1 MTHAELDDRLGELLL
16 AYNVIPAGHLERA
29 RKYQATKGST
39 LPGALCDLH
48 VVPQDTLRSLLEELT
63 GVRAVDPSL
72 MTVYPDFVEKINL
85 LIPPEVI
92 HALLVFPVQMEINR
106 LHVCMLNPTDGWTM
120 RVLEALSG
128 CRVMPMVTHEAAVVE
143 ALEEHYGKH
152 LPGAPKFGSVDGK
165 AVVDATYRRLLD
177 APFANYVQPAIS
189 LINRNRDAIARDRDG
204 KAIENLVRDP
214 AIIRLVQQVLCRAI
228 ETGASDIHIEPTG
241 DQLRIRTRVDGSMR
255 VIDTLPAAAGV
266 PILARLKAMAELPI
280 GPAAMPLDA
289 RIGYDLVL
297 GRGVDLRFSLVPAI
311 TGEKV
316 VLRVL
321 DRSRERRQLSDL
333 GVDAHTLGLIEQAA
347 DLPNG
352 LLLVTGPTGSGK
364 SSTLYALLDRLNSED
379 TCLLTAEDPVES
391 RIAGVT
397 QVQCDEDKGL
407 TYAAVLRSFLRQDPD
422 VMMVGEIRDL
432 ETADIALKAA
442 LTGHLVLS
450 TLHTND
456 SPGAVLRLVNMNL
469 EPFIIASSLRLIV
482 AQRLIRRLCSSCKKP
497 MASLDEVSPGI
508 KQMIATSDVLQRSGD
523 ARFYEPA
530 GCPSCGGSGYR
541 GRTGIFEVLR
551 VTPAIEELI
560 LARASASEVR
570 TRARAEGMRTLRDAG
585 LAKAL
590 AGETSLAEVL
600 EHTIGDEGNS
610 DRGSGAAT
618 GPDGAAGTSGQA
630 GGATLTTTAGR
641 S

>member
-16 AYNVIPAGHLERA
+16 AYNVIPPAHLERA
-29 RKYQATKGST
+29 RAYQGAKGST

-72 MTVYPDFVEKINL
+72 MTVYPDFVEKINA

-106 LHVCMLNPTDGWTM
+106 LHVCMLNPTDGWTV
-120 RVLEALSG
+120 RALEALSG

-143 ALEEHYGKH
+143 ALGEHYGKH
-152 LPGAPKFGSVDGK
+152 LPGAPKFGAMDGK

-177 APFANYVQPAIS
+177 APFASYVQPAIS

-228 ETGASDIHIEPTG
+228 ETGASDVHIEPTG

-255 VIDTLPAAAGV
+255 VIDTLPAAAAV

-280 GPAAMPLDA
+280 GPAGMPLDA

-321 DRSRERRQLSDL
+321 DRSRERRQLTDL

-397 QVQCDEDKGL
+397 QVQCDDDKGL

-497 MASLDEVSPGI
+497 MASLDGVSPGI
-508 KQMIATSDVLQRSGD
+508 RQMIANSDVAQAAD
-523 ARFYEPA
+523 ARFYEPV

-570 TRARAEGMRTLRDAG
+570 NRARAEGMRTLRDSG
-585 LAKAL
+585 LMKAL

-618 GPDGAAGTSGQA
+618 GP
-630 GGATLTTTAGR
+630 GGALLTTTAGKN
-641 S
+641 